1 MEDSGR
7 ESQVKSSMLCKSL
20 GWLSVIIRLTIASID
35 GEDFTVASVGS
46 HCNVAPTEVIRCK
59 VIQNIKISA
68 RPLNGTENLRVFTLL
83 LSERLVHYATAWHQF
98 LYC

>member
-1 MEDSGR
+1 M
-7 ESQVKSSMLCKSL
+7 
-20 GWLSVIIRLTIASID
+20 IIRLTIASID

-83 LSERLVHYATAWHQF
+83 LSERLVHMLLHGINFSIAKQTTQYK
-98 LYC
+98 